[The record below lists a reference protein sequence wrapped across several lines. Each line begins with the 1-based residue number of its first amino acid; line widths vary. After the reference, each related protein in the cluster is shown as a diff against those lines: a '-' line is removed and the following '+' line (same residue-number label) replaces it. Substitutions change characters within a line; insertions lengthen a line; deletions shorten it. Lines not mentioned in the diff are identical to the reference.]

1 VGIFQ
6 RNVRRLIERLAT
18 VDLER
23 TNGKSFNGKSFFV
36 IYREEREDA
45 WYSYRATLRSVLN
58 RYAVDHVIDVG
69 ANTGQ
74 FGRHA
79 RSIYSGRISS
89 FEPVSRAFAQLAGA
103 TAADENWHAYP
114 YALGAQSGTKTIHVS
129 LSSVYSSLLKSNDF
143 CATRFGNRSVGEQ
156 EESVTM
162 RRLDEVLEEISP
174 GNNREKIYLKLD
186 TQGYDIEVFKGLGDK
201 LQNVVAL
208 QSEVS
213 LIPIYENMPH
223 WTESISTYE
232 KAGFGVAGMFPLGW
246 DAGRVIEYDCV
257 MTRIAGSY

>member
-6 RNVRRLIERLAT
+6 RNARRLIERLAK
-18 VDLER
+18 VDMER
-23 TNGKSFNGKSFFV
+23 TNGKSFFV
-36 IYREEREDA
+36 TYHEEREDA

-58 RYAVDHVIDVG
+58 RHAVDHVIDVG

-89 FEPVSRAFAQLAGA
+89 FEPVSRAFAELTGA
-103 TAADENWHAYP
+103 IAADKNWNAYQ
-114 YALGAQSGTKTIHVS
+114 YALGAQSGIKTIRVS
-129 LSSVYSSLLKSNDF
+129 PSSVFSSLLKSNDF
-143 CATRFGNRSVGEQ
+143 CVTRFGNRSVGER

-174 GNNREKIYLKLD
+174 GNNRQKIYLKLD

-257 MTRIAGSY
+257 MTRIGVVPVST